1 MNVVR
6 GRYGRRTHPM
16 KEMVIMP
23 IDVPELVE
31 QVLAGSRQHIAKAL
45 TLVESS
51 KPAHREKARE
61 MLRLLAPHTGDAIR
75 VGISGVPGAG
85 KSTFINAMGTKLID
99 EFLQGCRPGRRPFLD
114 PHRRFDPR

>member
-1 MNVVR
+1 
-6 GRYGRRTHPM
+6 M

-31 QVLAGSRQHIAKAL
+31 QVLAGSRQHIARAL

-51 KPAHREKARE
+51 KPAHREMARE
-61 MLRLLAPHTGDAIR
+61 MLRQLAPRTGDAIR

-85 KSTFINAMGTKLID
+85 
-99 EFLQGCRPGRRPFLD
+99 
-114 PHRRFDPR
+114 

>member
-1 MNVVR
+1 
-6 GRYGRRTHPM
+6 M

-31 QVLAGSRQHIAKAL
+31 QVLAGSRQHIARAL

-61 MLRLLAPHTGDAIR
+61 MLRQLAPRTSDAIR

-85 KSTFINAMGTKLID
+85 KSTFINAVGGKLID
-99 EFLQGCRPGRRPFLD
+99 EFGLSLI
-114 PHRRFDPR
+114 HI